1 MNYYFKTFAAVL
13 TVSFFLLLGCKPS
26 MVISKVD
33 YSQPIESVLEPNE
46 EGMVNDQEHGLR
58 FSMMP
63 LQYAETQDTTSVTTS
78 EIRYIRGQSGFYYVT
93 APTYKHVYLMSPEKS
108 ELKLEEKFKISEV
121 GIDKP
126 AFNQRDNYVQL
137 VNRTT
142 GERYRLT
149 PEGMKKEEMATSNID
164 NQ

>member
-1 MNYYFKTFAAVL
+1 MNYYLKTFAVVL
-13 TVSFFLLLGCKPS
+13 TVSFFSLLGCKQS

-33 YSQPIESVLEPNE
+33 YSQAIESVLEPNE
-46 EGMVNDQEHGLR
+46 KGMVNDQEHGLK

-63 LQYAETQDTTSVTTS
+63 LQYAETGDTTSVTTP
-78 EIRYIRGQSGFYYVT
+78 EIRYIRGESGLYYVT
-93 APTYKHVYLMSPEKS
+93 APTYKHVYLMTPEKH
-108 ELKLEEKFKISEV
+108 KLTLENKIKINEV

-142 GERYRLT
+142 GERYKLT
-149 PEGMKKEEMATSNID
+149 PEGMTKEEMATSNTD